1 MLFSPA
7 VDRAVDRPTLR
18 SAQAVS
24 RARVVVVVLAL
35 LAMVTLGESF
45 GYYRS
50 VTGVLMFLGI
60 LVFGVRYVRTMGDIP
75 PEPEITDISEY
86 GLKYVCGNC
95 GLELKVEK
103 AARDKAPTHCME
115 PMNLVREGGKPPLRP
130 V

>member
-1 MLFSPA
+1 M
-7 VDRAVDRPTLR
+7 
-18 SAQAVS
+18 S
-24 RARVVVVVLAL
+24 RARVVVTVLAL

-50 VTGVLMFLGI
+50 ITGVLMFLGI
-60 LVFGVRYVRTMGDIP
+60 LIFGVRYVRTMGDIP
-75 PEPEITDISEY
+75 PEPEVTDISEY
-86 GLKYVCGNC
+86 GLKYVCGNG

-115 PMNLVREGGKPPLRP
+115 PMNLIREGGKPPLRP

>member
-1 MLFSPA
+1 
-7 VDRAVDRPTLR
+7 VT
-18 SAQAVS
+18 
-24 RARVVVVVLAL
+24 RARTVVTILAL
-35 LAMVTLGESF
+35 LAMVILGESF

-50 VTGVLMFLGI
+50 ITGVLMFLGI
-60 LVFGVRYVRTMGDIP
+60 LIFGTRYVWTMGDIP
-75 PEPEITDISEY
+75 PEPEVTDISEY

>member
-1 MLFSPA
+1 
-7 VDRAVDRPTLR
+7 
-18 SAQAVS
+18 VS
-24 RARVVVVVLAL
+24 RARIVTLALALVAMVVL
-35 LAMVTLGESF
+35 GQFF

-50 VTGVLMFLGI
+50 ITGVLMFVGI
-60 LVFGVRYVRTMGDIP
+60 LVFGTRYVQTMGDIP
-75 PEPEITDISEY
+75 PEPEITDVSDY

-103 AARDKAPTHCME
+103 AAKDKAPTHCAE

>member
-1 MLFSPA
+1 M
-7 VDRAVDRPTLR
+7 
-18 SAQAVS
+18 S
-24 RARVVVVVLAL
+24 RARFVVLVLAIA
-35 LAMVTLGESF
+35 AMVVLGEIF

-60 LVFGVRYVRTMGDIP
+60 LIFGTRYVQTMGDIP
-75 PEPEITDISEY
+75 PEPEITDVSEY